1 MSSAVGTVLR
11 GVASYVQQR
20 VDGWRTGSRGS
31 QAFLLGVLVAMVALT
46 ALLGA
51 LVEVKVPVVMWL
63 LFLMVGTMLLRF
75 LPLLLP
81 FLLFLP
87 FLLIGHAQFAA
98 VAATIAAGPALGI
111 IRPLAD
117 E

>member
-63 LFLMVGTMLLRF
+63 LYLSSPFADGARSLHCAALR
-75 LPLLLP
+75 
-81 FLLFLP
+81 
-87 FLLIGHAQFAA
+87 
-98 VAATIAAGPALGI
+98 
-111 IRPLAD
+111 
-117 E
+117 